1 MILRCLDWEQLS
13 DFNIAIKRMDD
24 LLIIS
29 ALRKDLQLELAENI
43 SLEEIK
49 EQLAKYI
56 NYFITNDFEKLIS
69 LLYRVDVSERKLKQ
83 MLNENKN
90 SDAGKIIA
98 ELIIERQLQKI
109 KTRNEFKQQHDIND
123 EEKW

>member
-1 MILRCLDWEQLS
+1 
-13 DFNIAIKRMDD
+13 MDD

-29 ALRKDLQLELAENI
+29 ALRKELQLELAENI

-56 NYFITNDFEKLIS
+56 NDLITNNFEKLIS

-109 KTRNEFKQQHDIND
+109 KTRNEFKKRDDVGD

>member
-1 MILRCLDWEQLS
+1 M
-13 DFNIAIKRMDD
+13 N
-24 LLIIS
+24 
-29 ALRKDLQLELAENI
+29 ALQ
-43 SLEEIK
+43 
-49 EQLAKYI
+49 I
-56 NYFITNDFEKLIS
+56 NKSIQGCSSCNSPSITNNFEKLIS

-109 KTRNEFKQQHDIND
+109 KTRNEFKKRDDVSD